1 MINDPNREI
10 LLLIAKALD
19 ELRDQVIF
27 VGGCATGLLVTL
39 ERAQVIRPTDDVD
52 IVAQVM
58 TTAEY
63 HQLEAQLRSKGFEQ
77 DMSADAPIC
86 RWRYKGIAVDVMPTD
101 EKILGFAN
109 RWYPLSTQTAEW
121 VTLNTEVSIRLIS
134 APAFIATKL
143 EAFTNRGKGD
153 MLLSHDLE
161 DIVTVVDGRPSLI
174 SEIGTGPRALR
185 EYIAKKFSI
194 LVTDE
199 AFLSALAGHLPGDA
213 ASQAR
218 LPTLERKLNA
228 LAHMVD

>member
-10 LLLIAKALD
+10 LLLIAKALG

-27 VGGCATGLLVTL
+27 VGGCATGLLVTV

-52 IVAQVM
+52 IVTQVA

-63 HQLEAQLRSKGFEQ
+63 HQLEAQLRNKGFEQ
-77 DMSADAPIC
+77 DMREDAPIC

-109 RWYPLSTQTAEW
+109 CWYPLAIKTADLF
-121 VTLNTEVSIRLIS
+121 TLNSEISIRLIS

-143 EAFTNRGKGD
+143 EAFAHRGKND

-161 DIVTVVDGRPSLI
+161 DIVTVVDGRPSLKD
-174 SEIGTGPRALR
+174 EIETGPTELL
-185 EYIAKKFSI
+185 EYIAEKFSK
-194 LVTDE
+194 LVSNE
-199 AFLSALAGHLPGDA
+199 VFLSALAGHLPGDA

-218 LPTLERKLNA
+218 LPSLERKLNE
-228 LAHMVD
+228 LASMFG

>member
-10 LLLIAKALD
+10 LLLIAKALG

-27 VGGCATGLLVTL
+27 VGGCATGLLVTV

-52 IVAQVM
+52 IVTQVA

-77 DMSADAPIC
+77 DMRGNAPIC
-86 RWRYKGIAVDVMPTD
+86 RWRYQGIAVDVMPTD

-109 RWYPLSTQTAEW
+109 RWYPLSIKTADLY
-121 VTLNTEVSIRLIS
+121 TLNSEVSIRLIS

-143 EAFTNRGKGD
+143 EAFAHRGKND

-161 DIVTVVDGRPSLI
+161 DIVTVVDGRPSLKD
-174 SEIGTGPRALR
+174 EIDTGPRELL
-185 EYIAKKFSI
+185 EYIAEKLSK
-194 LVTDE
+194 LVSNE
-199 AFLSALAGHLPGDA
+199 VFLSALAGHLPGDT

-218 LPTLERKLNA
+218 LPSLERKLNE
-228 LAHMVD
+228 LASMLG

>member
-52 IVAQVM
+52 IVTQVM
-58 TTAEY
+58 STAEY

-109 RWYPLSTQTAEW
+109 RWYPLSIQTAEW
-121 VTLNTEVSIRLIS
+121 VTLDTEISIRLIS

-161 DIVTVVDGRPSLI
+161 DIVTVVDSRPSLI
-174 SEIGTGPRALR
+174 SEIGTGPRALQ